1 MSTCICTVIYT
12 WFYVGALTICMCVE
26 TRGLD
31 NNYVL
36 RRVLA
41 IVKSVIGKS
50 VVDGGYGSFA
60 FYTGRFGSSIK
71 VKVRGSQLPS
81 PGILLL
87 VLVHGC

>member
-1 MSTCICTVIYT
+1 MYVLVCMSMCICTVIYT
-12 WFYVGALTICMCVE
+12 WFYVGALTICMCVK

-50 VVDGGYGSFA
+50 VVGMA
-60 FYTGRFGSSIK
+60 
-71 VKVRGSQLPS
+71 VLPS
-81 PGILLL
+81 IQAGLGHQLR
-87 VLVHGC
+87 